1 MLVLLVALLGMAGVA
16 GNVIQANVFSRQMT
30 TATSLAEDKIEEMLN
45 TLSAS
50 GNDTITVGNHAFT
63 RTWVVEPNTPL
74 NGLTRVT
81 VTVTFLWR
89 EIDREVELQTIVR

>member
-1 MLVLLVALLGMAGVA
+1 MLVLLVALLGMAGMA
-16 GNVIQANVFSRQMT
+16 GNVIQANVFSRQMS

-50 GNDTITVGNHAFT
+50 GNDIITVGNHDFT
-63 RTWVVEPNTPL
+63 REWVVELNTPL
-74 NGLTRVT
+74 NGLTQVT

-89 EIDREVELQTIVR
+89 EIEREVELQTIMR